1 MFTMAG
7 PSRSLVFVFGTFDF
21 FCYLWHKNVFMMSMR
36 FTMRCLMY
44 AWRRKKRHKEKIQ
57 NRENICNEMQGTV
70 Q

>member
-1 MFTMAG
+1 MAG

-44 AWRRKKRHKEKIQ
+44 AWRRKKDTKKKYKIEKISAM
-57 NRENICNEMQGTV
+57 RCRGLFSDTS
-70 Q
+70 